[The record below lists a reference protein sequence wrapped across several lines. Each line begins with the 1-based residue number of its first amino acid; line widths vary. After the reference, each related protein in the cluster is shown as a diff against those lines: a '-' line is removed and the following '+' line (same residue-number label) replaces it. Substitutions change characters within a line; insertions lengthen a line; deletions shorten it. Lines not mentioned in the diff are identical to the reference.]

1 MGYTTDFDGS
11 FKINKPLDD
20 GTFNLINGLAGTRR
34 MGRRGLAFEYGEEGE
49 FYYDPHSD
57 DYGQEN
63 NSNIIDYNRPP
74 KTQPGLWLQWF
85 VLDDRQTIEWDQG
98 EKFYEYVE
106 WIEYLI
112 DKILEPRGYKV
123 NGEVYWEGEDG
134 ASDIGK
140 IEIKDNQVKVYV
152 GKIHYVEEK

>member
-63 NSNIIDYNRPP
+63 NSNIIDYNRKIYKLSWYSPWP
-74 KTQPGLWLQWF
+74 KTKAYRYFQFWIKGRYRSLM
-85 VLDDRQTIEWDQG
+85 VNSH
-98 EKFYEYVE
+98 FYFT
-106 WIEYLI
+106 
-112 DKILEPRGYKV
+112 K
-123 NGEVYWEGEDG
+123 
-134 ASDIGK
+134 
-140 IEIKDNQVKVYV
+140 
-152 GKIHYVEEK
+152 